1 MMMDVRPDVACSRAF
16 MIPRSVM
23 ESRLEVASSKIR
35 IGVSFKMMKS
45 CTLPNRD
52 GFTMSLS
59 GKSHAQ
65 GKPTEA

>member
-35 IGVSFKMMKS
+35 IGVSFKIALKATAHRQFQIS
-45 CTLPNRD
+45 SGIVWFTNLTL
-52 GFTMSLS
+52 
-59 GKSHAQ
+59 Q
-65 GKPTEA
+65 